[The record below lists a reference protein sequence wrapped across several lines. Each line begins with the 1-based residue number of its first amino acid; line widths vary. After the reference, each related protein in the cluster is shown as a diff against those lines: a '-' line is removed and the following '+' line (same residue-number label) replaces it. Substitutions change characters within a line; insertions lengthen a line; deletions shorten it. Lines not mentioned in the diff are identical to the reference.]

1 MKQKFLP
8 YFLLFCAV
16 GLSFT
21 AAYYSVLGLSILFA
35 SVAIPVMV
43 MGSFLEISKIAIA
56 TYLHDQW
63 KKTYTGLKIYLT
75 TALVVLSFITS
86 LGIYGLLTTGF
97 QENIAKLNISDKQI
111 ANVEVKKERF
121 EEIKTELTT
130 EKSTLDK
137 DISQLRNAL
146 STNTTTQSIDR
157 KTGQVTTKANTGNRK
172 AFEAQLKEAQTRR
185 DNISSKIDALNDSI
199 TNLDVQVLNMET
211 ETELGNELGAVK
223 YVSELTGSDVKDVA
237 NWFILLIIFV
247 FDPLAIVLVIATN
260 QAFNNL
266 KPKTNIYGEPK
277 PIEPEPFQEPNPQPI
292 DNSEEIN
299 RLTQEINRIQN
310 SGATGRRVAAAV
322 EPLQQRLRDLKKD
335 SIVGNQ
341 KAGHP
346 LPKGATFF
354 QRIQNKEFEF
364 SHFYWQAKFCEIE
377 INQKHQ
383 EYRGDIQMLIE
394 KHSVDLARRKRLWED
409 FNKVEAE
416 LLAELKKGFL
426 REFVMTSQEYDSH
439 IIEFDGTTE
448 KFYMYCLKTFDRS
461 GKPVERRGRP
471 PKNKTL

>member
-1 MKQKFLP
+1 MFGVPIGTPYFSNMKQKFLP

-75 TALVVLSFITS
+75 VALVILSFITS

-111 ANVEVKKERF
+111 ANVEVKKDRF

-172 AFEAQLKEAQTRR
+172 AFEAQLTEAQTRR

-266 KPKTNIYGEPK
+266 KPRTNIYGEPK
-277 PIEPEPFQEPNPQPI
+277 FIEPELPQEPNPQPI

-322 EPLQQRLRDLKKD
+322 EPLQQRLRDLKED
-335 SIVGNQ
+335 SENQ
-341 KAGHP
+341 
-346 LPKGATFF
+346 
-354 QRIQNKEFEF
+354 
-364 SHFYWQAKFCEIE
+364 
-377 INQKHQ
+377 
-383 EYRGDIQMLIE
+383 
-394 KHSVDLARRKRLWED
+394 
-409 FNKVEAE
+409 
-416 LLAELKKGFL
+416 
-426 REFVMTSQEYDSH
+426 
-439 IIEFDGTTE
+439 II
-448 KFYMYCLKTFDRS
+448 Y
-461 GKPVERRGRP
+461 
-471 PKNKTL
+471 